1 MPQSLSYKMNRLW
14 APWRIKYVGLKKQQG
29 CIFCLALK
37 PSGAREPRTK
47 DYLIFK
53 TRYSFAMLNIFP
65 YNNGHVLVSPKR
77 HVRELSLLKDAEVI
91 DLVKSINKTKE
102 ILTKVLRPEGFNIGI
117 NLGRVAGAGVIGH
130 LHVHIVPRWRGDTN
144 FMPTLSGTKVISQS
158 LQELHKILKSK
169 VCLTKN

>member
-1 MPQSLSYKMNRLW
+1 
-14 APWRIKYVGLKKQQG
+14 
-29 CIFCLALK
+29 
-37 PSGAREPRTK
+37 
-47 DYLIFK
+47 
-53 TRYSFAMLNIFP
+53 MLNIFP

>member
-14 APWRIKYVGLKKQQG
+14 APWRIKYVRLKKQQG
-29 CIFCLALK
+29 CIFC
-37 PSGAREPRTK
+37 GAK

-91 DLVKSINKTKE
+91 DLVKSINKAKE

-130 LHVHIVPRWRGDTN
+130 LHIHIVPRWRGDTN

-169 VCLTKN
+169 ICLIKN